1 MIFDYNNNNPIH
13 KQYAIHA
20 PETIIHE
27 LPTSETP
34 APITMLTKEVSEQ
47 KAVL

>member
-1 MIFDYNNNNPIH
+1 MIFEHNNNPIH

-20 PETIIHE
+20 QETITHK

-34 APITMLTKEVSEQ
+34 APITTLTKEVREQ